1 MSPCLNAQSH
11 LTLQRGHSFTHAMQN
26 LSKWSPGEENW
37 KRLGTSWYPIWSIW
51 SHHTELDMN
60 VAHLFADW
68 SDCLS
73 FYLSILIVTVGE
85 GGGREGCQG
94 FGWWKGG
101 SQWLNDSPHL
111 STLHKIHKCS
121 KICFASEPQPP
132 GGNFCVQWTL
142 IRQRRRTVPWLHLR
156 YFNIF
161 KPCWLN
167 IYHYLPTLYCINTCE
182 HAY

>member
-1 MSPCLNAQSH
+1 MLNPTSHSNVATASHMPCKIFPNEFQGRRTEKGLVH
-11 LTLQRGHSFTHAMQN
+11 
-26 LSKWSPGEENW
+26 
-37 KRLGTSWYPIWSIW
+37 LGTPFEAFW

-60 VAHLFADW
+60 VAHLFSDW

-73 FYLSILIVTVGE
+73 FYLIVTVGE

-156 YFNIF
+156 
-161 KPCWLN
+161 
-167 IYHYLPTLYCINTCE
+167 
-182 HAY
+182 